1 MNDVP
6 SYFLTHLRGVKK
18 IETPSVCREMDR
30 RAGWDWS
37 YYSTFKK
44 GGDDS
49 FTIKMKRERV
59 VKNSTT
65 P

>member
-1 MNDVP
+1 
-6 SYFLTHLRGVKK
+6 
-18 IETPSVCREMDR
+18 MDR

-59 VKNSTT
+59 VKNSTN